1 MPPAAGAAAAMGE
14 HDPGKLAE
22 ALRTASRALAIIDS
36 TTDPDNASISTVL
49 YVVAC
54 GGRDHA

>member
-1 MPPAAGAAAAMGE
+1 MGE

-49 YVVAC
+49 YVVVC